1 VSDERPR
8 VVRGIWI
15 ALGTAF
21 LVLGVIGVV
30 LPILPTTPFL
40 LLAAACYARG
50 SSRLYGWLLGN
61 RTFGPL
67 IRDWRA
73 HRTIPRRARRNAI
86 ALLVVVLGLSV
97 ILFVETPVLRVVLVL
112 IGIGVVV
119 FLARIPASD

>member
-97 ILFVETPVLRVVLVL
+97 ILFIETPVLRVVLVL